1 MKNAV
6 FFKYFQRVLYLFTEL
21 SVLFIAISFLVSI
34 INQKYEG
41 IFKKQLA
48 GDKISSY
55 FKAIFLGALTP
66 FCSCSTIPLLR
77 AFLEAKVKLSVA
89 LAYLF
94 TSPLINLIIFS
105 MLFITF
111 GLKLSLT
118 YVVFLVFLIFIV
130 SFVFSKF
137 KEESFLKHIPKNT
150 KSNIFTQTTHNPS
163 NFIFKQKSCCAN
175 TQDKPKNITI
185 NYKELFKESLKNYK
199 KLLPYIVVAVFIG
212 AFIHGFIPQEILQK
226 YLNGNEILSIVLAA
240 FLGIFLYL
248 RVETI
253 IPIGLALL
261 QMGISQ
267 GVIMSF
273 LIAGA
278 GCSLPELILLKQMFK
293 IKFLFLFVMIILGV
307 AISFG
312 IFINLI

>member
-1 MKNAV
+1 MQV
-6 FFKYFQRVLYLFTEL
+6 FFSTFKEFLYLFVEL
-21 SVLFIAISFLVSI
+21 SVLFIGISFLISI

-41 IFKKQLA
+41 MFRKQLN

-66 FCSCSTIPLLR
+66 FCSCSTIPLLK
-77 AFLEAKVKLSVA
+77 AFLEARVKLSVC

-94 TSPLINLIIFS
+94 TSPLINPIIFS
-105 MLFITF
+105 MLSITF

-212 AFIHGFIPQEILQK
+212 AFIHDFIPQEILQK

-248 RVETI
+248 RAETI
-253 IPIGLALL
+253 IPIGLILL

-267 GVIMSF
+267 GAIMSF

-278 GCSLPELILLKQMFK
+278 GCSLPELVLLKQMFK
-293 IKFLFLFVMIILGV
+293 MKFLLLFIAIILSV

-312 IFINLI
+312 MLINFI

>member
-1 MKNAV
+1 MQV
-6 FFKYFQRVLYLFTEL
+6 FFNTFKEFLYLFVEL
-21 SVLFIAISFLVSI
+21 SVLFIGISFLISI

-41 IFKKQLA
+41 MFRKQLS

-66 FCSCSTIPLLR
+66 FCSCSTIPLLK
-77 AFLEAKVKLSVA
+77 AFLEARVKLSVC

-94 TSPLINLIIFS
+94 TSPLINPIIFS
-105 MLFITF
+105 MLSIAF

-261 QMGISQ
+261 EMGISQ

-278 GCSLPELILLKQMFK
+278 GCSLPELVLLKQMFK
-293 IKFLFLFVMIILGV
+293 MKFLLLFIAIILSV

-312 IFINLI
+312 MLINFI

>member
-1 MKNAV
+1 MQV
-6 FFKYFQRVLYLFTEL
+6 FFNTFKEFLYLFVEL
-21 SVLFIAISFLVSI
+21 SVLFIGISFLISI

-41 IFKKQLA
+41 MFRKQLS

-66 FCSCSTIPLLR
+66 FCSCSTIPLLK
-77 AFLEAKVKLSVA
+77 AFLEARVKLSVC

-94 TSPLINLIIFS
+94 TSPLINPIIFS
-105 MLFITF
+105 MLSITF

-212 AFIHGFIPQEILQK
+212 ALIHDFIPQEILQK
-226 YLNGNEILSIVLAA
+226 YLSGNEILSIVLAA

-248 RVETI
+248 RAETI
-253 IPIGLALL
+253 IPIGLILL

-267 GVIMSF
+267 GAIMSF

-278 GCSLPELILLKQMFK
+278 GCSLPELVLLKQMFK
-293 IKFLFLFVMIILGV
+293 MKFLLLFIAIILSI

-312 IFINLI
+312 MLINFI

>member
-1 MKNAV
+1 MQSFLNT
-6 FFKYFQRVLYLFTEL
+6 FKEFLYLFTEL

-94 TSPLINLIIFS
+94 TSPLINPIIFS
-105 MLFITF
+105 MLFVTF

>member
-1 MKNAV
+1 MHLNT
-6 FFKYFQRVLYLFTEL
+6 FKEFLYLFTEL

-94 TSPLINLIIFS
+94 TSPLINPIIFS

-312 IFINLI
+312 IF

>member
-1 MKNAV
+1 MQSFLNT
-6 FFKYFQRVLYLFTEL
+6 FKEFLYLFVEL
-21 SVLFIAISFLVSI
+21 SVLFIGISFLISI

-94 TSPLINLIIFS
+94 TSPLINPIIFS
-105 MLFITF
+105 MLFVTF

-293 IKFLFLFVMIILGV
+293 IKFLFLFVIIILGV

>member
-1 MKNAV
+1 SFLNT
-6 FFKYFQRVLYLFTEL
+6 FKEFLYLFTEL

-94 TSPLINLIIFS
+94 TSPLINPIIFS

-307 AISFG
+307 TISFG

>member
-1 MKNAV
+1 MQSFLNT
-6 FFKYFQRVLYLFTEL
+6 FKEFLYLFTEL

-94 TSPLINLIIFS
+94 TSPLINPIIFS

-212 AFIHGFIPQEILQK
+212 AFIHGSIPQEILQK

>member
-1 MKNAV
+1 MQV
-6 FFKYFQRVLYLFTEL
+6 FFNTFKEFLYLFVEL
-21 SVLFIAISFLVSI
+21 SVLFIGISFLISI

-41 IFKKQLA
+41 MFRKQLS

-66 FCSCSTIPLLR
+66 FCSCSTIPLLK
-77 AFLEAKVKLSVA
+77 AFLEARVKLSVC

-94 TSPLINLIIFS
+94 TSPLINPIIFT

-137 KEESFLKHIPKNT
+137 KEESFL

-248 RVETI
+248 RAETI
-253 IPIGLALL
+253 IPIGLILL

>member
-1 MKNAV
+1 MQSFLNT
-6 FFKYFQRVLYLFTEL
+6 FKEFLYLFVEL
-21 SVLFIAISFLVSI
+21 SVLFIGISFLISI

-41 IFKKQLA
+41 MFRKQLS

-66 FCSCSTIPLLR
+66 FCSCSTIPLLK
-77 AFLEAKVKLSVA
+77 AFLEARVKLSVC

-94 TSPLINLIIFS
+94 TSPLINPIIFS
-105 MLFITF
+105 MLSIAF

>member
-1 MKNAV
+1 MQSFLNT
-6 FFKYFQRVLYLFTEL
+6 FKEFLYLFVEL
-21 SVLFIAISFLVSI
+21 SVLFIGISFLISI

-41 IFKKQLA
+41 MFRKQLS

-66 FCSCSTIPLLR
+66 FCSCSTIPLLK
-77 AFLEAKVKLSVA
+77 AFLEARVKLSVC

-94 TSPLINLIIFS
+94 TSPLINPIIFS
-105 MLFITF
+105 MLSIAF

-248 RVETI
+248 RAETI
-253 IPIGLALL
+253 IPIGLILL

-267 GVIMSF
+267 GAIMSF

-278 GCSLPELILLKQMFK
+278 GCSLPELVLLKQMFK
-293 IKFLFLFVMIILGV
+293 MKFLLLFIAIILSV

-312 IFINLI
+312 MLINFI

>member
-1 MKNAV
+1 MQSFLNT
-6 FFKYFQRVLYLFTEL
+6 FKEFLYLFTEL

-77 AFLEAKVKLSVA
+77 AFLEAKVKLSIA

-94 TSPLINLIIFS
+94 TSPLINPIIFS
-105 MLFITF
+105 MLFVTF
-111 GLKLSLT
+111 GLKLSLI
-118 YVVFLVFLIFIV
+118 YVVFLIFLIFII

-137 KEESFLKHIPKNT
+137 KEDSFLKHIPKNT
-150 KSNIFTQTTHNPS
+150 KSSIFTQSAHNPS

-175 TQDKPKNITI
+175 TLDKSKNITI

-226 YLNGNEILSIVLAA
+226 YLNGNEILSIALAA

-278 GCSLPELILLKQMFK
+278 GCSLPELVLLKQMFK
-293 IKFLFLFVMIILGV
+293 MKFLFLFVMIILGV

>member
-1 MKNAV
+1 MQSFLNT
-6 FFKYFQRVLYLFTEL
+6 FKEFLYLFTEL

-94 TSPLINLIIFS
+94 TSPLINPIIFS

-278 GCSLPELILLKQMFK
+278 GCSLPELICRRKNKM
-293 IKFLFLFVMIILGV
+293 
-307 AISFG
+307 
-312 IFINLI
+312 

>member
-1 MKNAV
+1 MQV
-6 FFKYFQRVLYLFTEL
+6 FFNTFKEFLYLFVEL
-21 SVLFIAISFLVSI
+21 SVLFIGISFLISI

-41 IFKKQLA
+41 MFRKQLS

-66 FCSCSTIPLLR
+66 FCSCSTIPLLK
-77 AFLEAKVKLSVA
+77 AFLEARVKLSVC

-94 TSPLINLIIFS
+94 TSPLINPIIFS
-105 MLFITF
+105 MLSITF

-212 AFIHGFIPQEILQK
+212 AFIHDFIPQEILQK
-226 YLNGNEILSIVLAA
+226 YLSGNEILSIILAA
-240 FLGIFLYL
+240 FFGVLLYL

-253 IPIGLALL
+253 IPIGLILL

-273 LIAGA
+273 LVAGA
-278 GCSLPELILLKQMFK
+278 GCSLPELVLLKQMFK
-293 IKFLFLFVMIILGV
+293 MKFLLLFISIILSV

-312 IFINLI
+312 MLINFI

>member
-1 MKNAV
+1 MQSFLNT
-6 FFKYFQRVLYLFTEL
+6 FKEFLYLFTEL

-94 TSPLINLIIFS
+94 TSPLINPIIFS

-273 LIAGA
+273 LITGA

>member
-1 MKNAV
+1 SFLNT
-6 FFKYFQRVLYLFTEL
+6 FKEFLYLFTEL

-94 TSPLINLIIFS
+94 TSPLINPIIFS

>member
-1 MKNAV
+1 MQNT
-6 FFKYFQRVLYLFTEL
+6 FKEFLYLFTEL

-94 TSPLINLIIFS
+94 TSPLINPIIFS

-293 IKFLFLFVMIILGV
+293 MKFLFLFVMIILGV

>member
-1 MKNAV
+1 
-6 FFKYFQRVLYLFTEL
+6 
-21 SVLFIAISFLVSI
+21 
-34 INQKYEG
+34 
-41 IFKKQLA
+41 
-48 GDKISSY
+48 
-55 FKAIFLGALTP
+55 
-66 FCSCSTIPLLR
+66 
-77 AFLEAKVKLSVA
+77 
-89 LAYLF
+89 
-94 TSPLINLIIFS
+94 
-105 MLFITF
+105 MLFVTF
-111 GLKLSLT
+111 GLKLSLI
-118 YVVFLVFLIFIV
+118 YVVFLIFLIFII

-137 KEESFLKHIPKNT
+137 KEDSFLKHIPKNT
-150 KSNIFTQTTHNPS
+150 KSSIFTQSAHNPS

-175 TQDKPKNITI
+175 TQDKSKNITI

-226 YLNGNEILSIVLAA
+226 YLNGNEILSIALAA

-278 GCSLPELILLKQMFK
+278 GCSLPELVLLKQMFK
-293 IKFLFLFVMIILGV
+293 IK
-307 AISFG
+307 
-312 IFINLI
+312 IFIFICYDYFRHGYIFWNFY

>member
-1 MKNAV
+1 MQSFLNT
-6 FFKYFQRVLYLFTEL
+6 FKEFLYLFTEL

-94 TSPLINLIIFS
+94 TSPLINPIIFS

-137 KEESFLKHIPKNT
+137 KEEIFLKHIPKNT

>member
-1 MKNAV
+1 E
-6 FFKYFQRVLYLFTEL
+6 FLYLFTEL

-94 TSPLINLIIFS
+94 TSPLINPIIFS

>member
-1 MKNAV
+1 MQSFLNT
-6 FFKYFQRVLYLFTEL
+6 FKEFLYLFTEL

-66 FCSCSTIPLLR
+66 FCSCSTIPFLR

-94 TSPLINLIIFS
+94 TSPLINPIIFS

>member
-1 MKNAV
+1 MQSFLNT
-6 FFKYFQRVLYLFTEL
+6 FKEFLYLFTEL

-77 AFLEAKVKLSVA
+77 AFLEAKVKLSIA

-94 TSPLINLIIFS
+94 TSPLINPIIFS

-226 YLNGNEILSIVLAA
+226 YLNGNEILSIVLVA

>member
-1 MKNAV
+1 MQSFLNT
-6 FFKYFQRVLYLFTEL
+6 FKEFLYLFTEL

-41 IFKKQLA
+41 IFKKQLT

-94 TSPLINLIIFS
+94 TSPLINPIIFS

>member
-1 MKNAV
+1 MQSFLNT
-6 FFKYFQRVLYLFTEL
+6 FKEFLYLFVEL
-21 SVLFIAISFLVSI
+21 SVLFIGISFLISI

-41 IFKKQLA
+41 MFRKQLS

-66 FCSCSTIPLLR
+66 FCSCSTVPLLK
-77 AFLEAKVKLSVA
+77 AFLEARVKLSVC

-94 TSPLINLIIFS
+94 TSPLINPIIFS
-105 MLFITF
+105 MLSIAF

-261 QMGISQ
+261 EMGISQ

-278 GCSLPELILLKQMFK
+278 GCSLPELVLLKQMFK
-293 IKFLFLFVMIILGV
+293 MKFLLLFIAIILSV

-312 IFINLI
+312 MLINFI

>member
-1 MKNAV
+1 MQSFLNT
-6 FFKYFQRVLYLFTEL
+6 FKEFLYLFTEL
-21 SVLFIAISFLVSI
+21 SILFIAISFLVSI

-94 TSPLINLIIFS
+94 TSPLINPIIFS

>member
-1 MKNAV
+1 
-6 FFKYFQRVLYLFTEL
+6 L

-94 TSPLINLIIFS
+94 TSPLINPIIFS

-150 KSNIFTQTTHNPS
+150 KSSIFTQSAYNPS

>member
-1 MKNAV
+1 MQV
-6 FFKYFQRVLYLFTEL
+6 FFNTFKEFLYLFVEL
-21 SVLFIAISFLVSI
+21 SVLFIGISFLISI

-41 IFKKQLA
+41 MFRKQLS

-77 AFLEAKVKLSVA
+77 AFLEARVKLSVC

-94 TSPLINLIIFS
+94 TSPLINPIIFS
-105 MLFITF
+105 MLSIAF

-261 QMGISQ
+261 EMGISQ

-278 GCSLPELILLKQMFK
+278 GCSLPELVLLKQMFK
-293 IKFLFLFVMIILGV
+293 MKFLLLFIAIILSI

-312 IFINLI
+312 MLINFI

>member
-1 MKNAV
+1 MQV
-6 FFKYFQRVLYLFTEL
+6 FFNTFKEFLYLFVEL
-21 SVLFIAISFLVSI
+21 SVLFIGISFLISI

-41 IFKKQLA
+41 MFRKQLS

-66 FCSCSTIPLLR
+66 FCSCSTIPLLK
-77 AFLEAKVKLSVA
+77 AFLEARVKLSVC

-94 TSPLINLIIFS
+94 TSPLINPIIFS
-105 MLFITF
+105 MLSITF

-212 AFIHGFIPQEILQK
+212 AFIHDFIPQEILQK
-226 YLNGNEILSIVLAA
+226 YLSGNEILSIILAA
-240 FLGIFLYL
+240 FFGVLLYL
-248 RVETI
+248 RAETI
-253 IPIGLALL
+253 IPIGLILL

-278 GCSLPELILLKQMFK
+278 GCSLPELVLLKQMFK
-293 IKFLFLFVMIILGV
+293 MKFLLLFIAIILSI

-312 IFINLI
+312 MLINFI

>member
-1 MKNAV
+1 MQV
-6 FFKYFQRVLYLFTEL
+6 FFNTFKEFLYLFVEL
-21 SVLFIAISFLVSI
+21 SVLFIGISFLISI

-41 IFKKQLA
+41 IFRKQLS

-66 FCSCSTIPLLR
+66 FCSCSSIPLLK
-77 AFLEAKVKLSVA
+77 AFLEARVKLSVC

-94 TSPLINLIIFS
+94 TSPLINPIIFS
-105 MLFITF
+105 MLSIAF

-278 GCSLPELILLKQMFK
+278 GCSLPELVLLKQMFK
-293 IKFLFLFVMIILGV
+293 MKFLLLFISIILSI

-312 IFINLI
+312 MLINFI

>member
-1 MKNAV
+1 MQNT
-6 FFKYFQRVLYLFTEL
+6 FKEFLYLFTEL

-94 TSPLINLIIFS
+94 TSPLINPIIFS

>member
-1 MKNAV
+1 MQV
-6 FFKYFQRVLYLFTEL
+6 FFSTFKEFLYLFVEL
-21 SVLFIAISFLVSI
+21 SVLFIGISFLISI

-41 IFKKQLA
+41 MFRKQLS

-66 FCSCSTIPLLR
+66 FCSCSTIPLLK
-77 AFLEAKVKLSVA
+77 AFLEARVKLSVC

-94 TSPLINLIIFS
+94 TSPLINPIIFS
-105 MLFITF
+105 MLSITF

-212 AFIHGFIPQEILQK
+212 AFIHDFIPQEILQK
-226 YLNGNEILSIVLAA
+226 YLSGNEILSIILAA
-240 FLGIFLYL
+240 FFGVLLYL

-253 IPIGLALL
+253 IPIGLILL

-267 GVIMSF
+267 GAIMSF

-278 GCSLPELILLKQMFK
+278 GCSLPELVLLKQMFK
-293 IKFLFLFVMIILGV
+293 MKFLLLFIAIILSV

-312 IFINLI
+312 MLINFI

>member
-1 MKNAV
+1 MQSFLNT
-6 FFKYFQRVLYLFTEL
+6 FKEFLYLFTEL

-77 AFLEAKVKLSVA
+77 AFLEAEVKLSVA

-94 TSPLINLIIFS
+94 TSPLINPIIFS

-248 RVETI
+248 RAETI
-253 IPIGLALL
+253 IPIGLILL

-278 GCSLPELILLKQMFK
+278 GCSLPELVLLKQMFK
-293 IKFLFLFVMIILGV
+293 MKFLLLFIAIILSI

-312 IFINLI
+312 MLINFI

>member
-1 MKNAV
+1 MHLNT
-6 FFKYFQRVLYLFTEL
+6 FKEFLYLFTEL

-94 TSPLINLIIFS
+94 TSPLINPIIFS

-226 YLNGNEILSIVLAA
+226 YLSGNEILSIILAA
-240 FLGIFLYL
+240 FFGVLLYL
-248 RVETI
+248 RAETI
-253 IPIGLALL
+253 IPIGLILL
-261 QMGISQ
+261 EMGISQ

-278 GCSLPELILLKQMFK
+278 GCSLPELVLLKQMFK
-293 IKFLFLFVMIILGV
+293 MKFLLLFIAIILSI

-312 IFINLI
+312 MLINFI

>member
-1 MKNAV
+1 MHLNT
-6 FFKYFQRVLYLFTEL
+6 FKEFLYLFTEL

-94 TSPLINLIIFS
+94 TSPLINPIIFS

-293 IKFLFLFVMIILGV
+293 MKFLLLFIAIILSI

-312 IFINLI
+312 MLINFI

>member
-1 MKNAV
+1 MQV
-6 FFKYFQRVLYLFTEL
+6 FFNTFKEFLYLFVEL
-21 SVLFIAISFLVSI
+21 SVLFIGISFLISI

-41 IFKKQLA
+41 MFRKQLS

-66 FCSCSTIPLLR
+66 FCSCSTIPLLK
-77 AFLEAKVKLSVA
+77 AFLEARVKLSVC

-94 TSPLINLIIFS
+94 TSPLINPIIFS
-105 MLFITF
+105 MLSIAF

-261 QMGISQ
+261 EMGISQ

-312 IFINLI
+312 MLINFI

>member
-1 MKNAV
+1 MQSFLNT
-6 FFKYFQRVLYLFTEL
+6 FKEFLYLFTEL

-55 FKAIFLGALTP
+55 FKAIFLGALTS

-94 TSPLINLIIFS
+94 TSPLINPIIFS

>member
-1 MKNAV
+1 MQN
-6 FFKYFQRVLYLFTEL
+6 FTQAFY
-21 SVLFIAISFLVSI
+21 VLFIAISFLVSI

-94 TSPLINLIIFS
+94 TSPLINPIIFS